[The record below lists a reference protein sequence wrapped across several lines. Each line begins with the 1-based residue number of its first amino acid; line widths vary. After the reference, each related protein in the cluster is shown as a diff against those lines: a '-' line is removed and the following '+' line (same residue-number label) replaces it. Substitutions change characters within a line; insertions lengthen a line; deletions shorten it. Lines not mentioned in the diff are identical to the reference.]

1 MLEWFIVAFISMPNT
16 DRIEIKL
23 MQESFSSEVA
33 CIKYMRETPGIVNDI
48 MIIEPSNTGMYFQC
62 LDTESVA
69 RYKVKRK
76 SI

>member
-1 MLEWFIVAFISMPNT
+1 MPN

-23 MQESFSSEVA
+23 LQESFDNKASCV
-33 CIKYMRETPGIVNDI
+33 KYMRETPGIVNDI

>member
-1 MLEWFIVAFISMPNT
+1 
-16 DRIEIKL
+16 
-23 MQESFSSEVA
+23 MQESFTSEVA

>member
-1 MLEWFIVAFISMPNT
+1 LLEWFIVAFISMPN

-23 MQESFSSEVA
+23 MQESFDNKASCV
-33 CIKYMRETPGIVNDI
+33 KYMRETPGIVNDI

>member
-1 MLEWFIVAFISMPNT
+1 MPN

-23 MQESFSSEVA
+23 MQESFDNKASCV
-33 CIKYMRETPGIVNDI
+33 KYMRETPGIVNDI